1 MNIIVTPELLEASA
15 NNFKSAQ
22 EQAQVQFT
30 NLRQDIL
37 YLESIWYGSTKEKFY
52 YDFQQSSQV
61 MNKYIHC
68 LQQIEIQLKRAAEKF
83 RRVDSE
89 TGAEL
94 STNEGSLLE
103 SLKKGLMTSL
113 SPTVKLGIM
122 AGVLNVIPNKKRN
135 DLVDIVTRKWVNGK
149 AGEIWNKLIPLKNFS
164 TLEKTAASLGK
175 LDKSLPKNSIKESN
189 ISKHIIKNMK
199 PFGIAS
205 ISLTALGEVNSLTSA
220 IKGDF
225 KKYDG
230 SQAGVNIAMDTVYST
245 GKVVGNLASTY
256 AGGVA
261 GAEAGALAG
270 SLIFPPV
277 GTAVGAIAGGIIG
290 STVGGTAFN
299 ELADKFVPRQKFK
312 ESISSFTDSF
322 TNFLK

>member
-1 MNIIVTPELLEASA
+1 MNIIVTPELLEATA
-15 NNFKSAQ
+15 NKFKSAQ
-22 EQAQVQFT
+22 EQAQSQFT
-30 NLRQDIL
+30 NLRQDISR
-37 YLESIWYGSTKEKFY
+37 LESLWYGSTKEKFY
-52 YDFQQSSQV
+52 FDFQHSSQV
-61 MNKYIHC
+61 MNKYIHS
-68 LQQIEIQLKRAAEKF
+68 LQQIERQLKKVAEKF
-83 RRVDSE
+83 RKVDNE

-94 STNEGSLLE
+94 STNEGSLLD
-103 SLKKGLMTSL
+103 SLKKGFMTAL
-113 SPTVKLGIM
+113 SPTAKLGLM
-122 AGVLNVIPNKKRN
+122 AGILNVIPNKKRN
-135 DLVDIVTRKWVNGK
+135 DLVDIVTRKWVHGK
-149 AGEIWNKLIPLKNFS
+149 AGDVWNKLVPLKNFS

-220 IKGDF
+220 IQGDF

-299 ELADKFVPRQKFK
+299 EFADKFVPRQKFK

-322 TNFLK
+322 TNFIK

>member
-15 NNFKSAQ
+15 NKFKSAQ

-30 NLRQDIL
+30 NLRQDIS

-83 RRVDSE
+83 RKVDNE

-94 STNEGSLLE
+94 STNEGSLLD
-103 SLKKGLMTSL
+103 SLKKGLITSL

-149 AGEIWNKLIPLKNFS
+149 AGEIWNKLIPLKDFS

-220 IKGDF
+220 IQGDF

-230 SQAGVNIAMDTVYST
+230 SQAGVNIAMDTVYSS

-256 AGGVA
+256 AGGV
-261 GAEAGALAG
+261 AGALAG

>member
-1 MNIIVTPELLEASA
+1 MGLSPNIFLIKIISHIRRLTILNIIVTPELLEATA
-15 NNFKSAQ
+15 NKFKSAQ
-22 EQAQVQFT
+22 EQAQSQFT
-30 NLRQDIL
+30 NLRQDISR
-37 YLESIWYGSTKEKFY
+37 LESLWYGSTKEKFY
-52 YDFQQSSQV
+52 FDFQQS
-61 MNKYIHC
+61 
-68 LQQIEIQLKRAAEKF
+68 AEGN
-83 RRVDSE
+83 E

-94 STNEGSLLE
+94 STNEGSLLD
-103 SLKKGLMTSL
+103 SLKKGFMTAL
-113 SPTVKLGIM
+113 SPTAKLGLM
-122 AGVLNVIPNKKRN
+122 AGILNVIPNKKRN
-135 DLVDIVTRKWVNGK
+135 DLVDIVTRKWVHGK
-149 AGEIWNKLIPLKNFS
+149 AGDVWNKLVPLKNFS

-220 IKGDF
+220 IQGDF

-299 ELADKFVPRQKFK
+299 EFADKFVPRQKFK

-322 TNFLK
+322 TNFIK

>member
-1 MNIIVTPELLEASA
+1 
-15 NNFKSAQ
+15 
-22 EQAQVQFT
+22 
-30 NLRQDIL
+30 
-37 YLESIWYGSTKEKFY
+37 
-52 YDFQQSSQV
+52 

-68 LQQIEIQLKRAAEKF
+68 LQQIEIQLKRSAEKF
-83 RRVDSE
+83 RKVDSE

-149 AGEIWNKLIPLKNFS
+149 AGEIWNKLIPLKDFS

-205 ISLTALGEVNSLTSA
+205 ISLTALGEVSSLTSA
-220 IKGDF
+220 IQGDF